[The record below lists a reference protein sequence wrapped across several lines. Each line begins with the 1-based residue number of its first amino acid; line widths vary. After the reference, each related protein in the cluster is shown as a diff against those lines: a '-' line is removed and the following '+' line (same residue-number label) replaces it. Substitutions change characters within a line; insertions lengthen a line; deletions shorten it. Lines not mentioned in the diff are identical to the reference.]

1 MQRYQLPNK
10 PFTRYIY
17 VWVCTY
23 MRVSTCAH
31 HFSYPSRWL
40 WPTETCSTVYMCAYV
55 CICICVHMCA
65 YAYTSMIK
73 SNKNKAHWT
82 NNANNI
88 CANGKRKKW
97 KTVVEWRRRV
107 IVWEIHSIF
116 EPPAFRMSPSSKMN
130 GAWEKSTAELMA
142 CVPKTHVGELTIVT
156 ARTRLQPN
164 ILFGAIGA
172 GTKRRS

>member
-1 MQRYQLPNK
+1 M
-10 PFTRYIY
+10 
-17 VWVCTY
+17 
-23 MRVSTCAH
+23 
-31 HFSYPSRWL
+31 
-40 WPTETCSTVYMCAYV
+40 YMCECVLICECLPAH
-55 CICICVHMCA
+55 ITFRIHPDDSGLLRHARLCICVDMH
-65 YAYTSMIK
+65 THRW
-73 SNKNKAHWT
+73 SNRTKTKGT
-82 NNANNI
+82 EQI
-88 CANGKRKKW
+88 MRTISVQMGREKKW